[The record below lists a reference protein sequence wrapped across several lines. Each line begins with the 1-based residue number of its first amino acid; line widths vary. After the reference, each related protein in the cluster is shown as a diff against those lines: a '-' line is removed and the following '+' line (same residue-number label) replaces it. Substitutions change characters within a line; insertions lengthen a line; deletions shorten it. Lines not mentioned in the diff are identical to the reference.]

1 MKKLKNKSILLIAP
15 SFLRYD
21 EEIKACLEKM
31 GATVVMYDER
41 PTTIGL
47 YKVFNRLKPQLLE
60 PINQRYFQKIIERNK
75 HKDYDFVF
83 VIKGEAL
90 SCKSLTRLKSAFA
103 KSVFVNYIWDSLSN
117 VNGAKAKLELFDR
130 CYSFDYI
137 DCSRTLNLHYKPL
150 FYINKYSPST
160 AKPANSSVQSAV
172 FVGSLHSDRYWVVK
186 SICDEL
192 KQRKED
198 IETFTYFYF
207 SSSFIFRILKIF
219 LTTFRNIPFKEVHFS
234 PLDAEENALKTQAAD
249 VVIDVA
255 HPGQSGLT
263 LRTIETVA
271 MSKKLITTNPSVMNE
286 EFYNSKNIC
295 VVDRKNP
302 TIPREFL
309 QNSYV
314 PLKPSLIEDFNLENW
329 LIAVLGRPRNIN
341 PNQN

>member
-1 MKKLKNKSILLIAP
+1 
-15 SFLRYD
+15 
-21 EEIKACLEKM
+21 
-31 GATVVMYDER
+31 
-41 PTTIGL
+41 
-47 YKVFNRLKPQLLE
+47 
-60 PINQRYFQKIIERNK
+60 
-75 HKDYDFVF
+75 
-83 VIKGEAL
+83 
-90 SCKSLTRLKSAFA
+90 
-103 KSVFVNYIWDSLSN
+103 
-117 VNGAKAKLELFDR
+117 
-130 CYSFDYI
+130 
-137 DCSRTLNLHYKPL
+137 
-150 FYINKYSPST
+150 
-160 AKPANSSVQSAV
+160 
-172 FVGSLHSDRYWVVK
+172 
-186 SICDEL
+186 
-192 KQRKED
+192 
-198 IETFTYFYF
+198 
-207 SSSFIFRILKIF
+207 KIF